1 MLCFISEETF
11 KEDTIMKKKNIV
23 IAVIL
28 ALMLALGTVLTACI
42 LDNQPSGGTNGG
54 TLGNYTTNSELVAM
68 SATSS
73 ALILDEMQQNTAL
86 AKALNTRDGNSLEG
100 VELTEEE
107 IEEVKAQLAV
117 LENYMGENAI
127 KVEQS
132 APAEDDEYY
141 GVYEVKMVV
150 STKNLE
156 GETQSY
162 TMYFNQTETKN
173 EDKVDKDDHFDE
185 DRWEYESEQEFA
197 LEGIVISGE
206 NVYTMTGRKEVETET
221 EGFETETETS
231 YKMTVSGDNG
241 EYIVFEQSYE
251 EEDGESEQQYEYKI
265 YNNRELVK
273 RFELEFETENNSQ
286 EIEMKSYENGQVF
299 RCKYEKKTRNGKDY
313 IEAEVMKDGR
323 MIEVFITVEGSG
335 TEEDPYRHVYT
346 YGEYEDIDD

>member
-1 MLCFISEETF
+1 
-11 KEDTIMKKKNIV
+11 MKKKNIV

-28 ALMLALGTVLTACI
+28 TLMLALGTMLTACI
-42 LDNQPSGGTNGG
+42 LDTSPSANNNGNGG
-54 TLGNYTTNSELVAM
+54 TIGNYTTNSELVAM

-73 ALILDEMQQNTAL
+73 AVILDEMQQNTAL
-86 AKALNTRDGNSLEG
+86 AKALNLRNGDDSLEG

-107 IEEVKAQLAV
+107 IEEVKAQLSV

-127 KVEQS
+127 KIEQS

-141 GVYEVKMVV
+141 GVYEVKMVA

-156 GETQSY
+156 GEAQVY

-173 EDKVDKDDHFDE
+173 EDKVDKDDHKDE
-185 DRWEYESEQEFA
+185 SKWEYETEQEFA

-206 NVYTMTGRKEVETET
+206 NVYQMSGKKEVETET
-221 EGFETETETS
+221 EDGVTESETS
-231 YKMTVSGDNG
+231 YEMTVRGDNG

-251 EEDGESEQQYEYKI
+251 EEEGETEQKYEYKI

-273 RFELEFETENNSQ
+273 RFELEFENENNEQ

-313 IEAEVMKDGR
+313 IQAEVMKDDR

>member
-1 MLCFISEETF
+1 
-11 KEDTIMKKKNIV
+11 MKKKNIA
-23 IAVIL
+23 IAVVLTLII
-28 ALMLALGTVLTACI
+28 ALSATLTAC
-42 LDNQPSGGTNGG
+42 LTDNPAGSGGTI
-54 TLGNYTTNSELVAM
+54 GNYTSNSDLVAM

-73 ALILDEMQQNTAL
+73 ALILDEMQKNTAL
-86 AKALNTRDGNSLEG
+86 AAVLNKDNSLEG
-100 VELTEEE
+100 QQLTEEE

-141 GVYEVKMVV
+141 GVYEIKMTV

-156 GETQSY
+156 GETQNY
-162 TMYFNQTETKN
+162 TMYFNQTEKSN
-173 EDKVDKDDHFDE
+173 HESVDKDGHKDE
-185 DRWEYESEQEFA
+185 NKWEYETEQNFT

-206 NVYTMTGRKEVETET
+206 NVYTMNGKKQVETET
-221 EGFETETETS
+221 EGLETESETS
-231 YKMTVSGDNG
+231 YTMTVRGENG
-241 EYIVFEQSYE
+241 EYIIFEQSYE

-273 RFELEFETENNSQ
+273 RFELEFETENNKQ

-299 RCKYEKKTRNGKDY
+299 QCKYEKKTRNGKDY

-323 MIEVFITVEGSG
+323 MIEVFIKVEGSG
-335 TEEDPYRHVYT
+335 TEEDPYRYVYT
-346 YGEYEDIDD
+346 YGEYEDLDD

>member
-1 MLCFISEETF
+1 
-11 KEDTIMKKKNIV
+11 MKKKNIV
-23 IAVIL
+23 IAIIL
-28 ALMLALGTVLTACI
+28 ALMLALGATLTACI
-42 LDNQPSGGTNGG
+42 LDNQPTGINGG
-54 TLGNYTTNSELVAM
+54 TIGNYKTNSELVAM

-73 ALILDEMQQNTAL
+73 AVILDEMQQNTAL
-86 AKALNTRDGNSLEG
+86 AKALNLRSNDDSLEG

-107 IEEVKAQLAV
+107 IEEVKAQLAL

-127 KVEQS
+127 KIEQS

-141 GVYEVKMVV
+141 AVYEVKMVV

-156 GETQSY
+156 GEVQNY

-173 EDKVDKDDHFDE
+173 ENEIDKDDNKDE
-185 DRWEYESEQEFA
+185 SKWEYESEQEFA

-206 NVYTMTGRKEVETET
+206 NVYAMSGKKEIETET
-221 EGFETETETS
+221 EDGVTESETS
-231 YKMTVSGDNG
+231 YEMTVRGENG

-251 EEDGESEQQYEYKI
+251 EEEGETEQKYEYKI

-273 RFELEFETENNSQ
+273 RFELEFENENNEQ
-286 EIEMKSYENGQVF
+286 EIEMKSYENGRVF
-299 RCKYEKKTRNGKDY
+299 QCKYEKKTGNGKDY

>member
-1 MLCFISEETF
+1 
-11 KEDTIMKKKNIV
+11 MKKKNIAITV
-23 IAVIL
+23 VLTLIIAL
-28 ALMLALGTVLTACI
+28 SATLTAC
-42 LDNQPSGGTNGG
+42 LTDNPAGSGGTI
-54 TLGNYTTNSELVAM
+54 GNYTSNSDLVAM

-73 ALILDEMQQNTAL
+73 ALILDEMQKNTAL
-86 AKALNTRDGNSLEG
+86 AAVLNKDNSLEG
-100 VELTEEE
+100 QQLTEEE

-127 KVEQS
+127 KVEQT

-141 GVYEVKMVV
+141 GVYEIKMTV

-156 GETQSY
+156 GETQNY
-162 TMYFNQTETKN
+162 TMYFNQTEKSN
-173 EDKVDKDDHFDE
+173 HESVDKDGHKDE
-185 DRWEYESEQEFA
+185 NKWEYETEQNFT

-206 NVYTMTGRKEVETET
+206 NVYTMNGKKQVETET
-221 EGFETETETS
+221 EGLETESETS
-231 YKMTVSGDNG
+231 YTMTVRGENG
-241 EYIVFEQSYE
+241 EYIIFEQSYE

-273 RFELEFETENNSQ
+273 RFELEFETENNKQ

-299 RCKYEKKTRNGKDY
+299 QCKYEKKTRNGKDY

-335 TEEDPYRHVYT
+335 TEEDPYRYVYT
-346 YGEYEDIDD
+346 YGEYEDLDD

>member
-1 MLCFISEETF
+1 
-11 KEDTIMKKKNIV
+11 MKKKNIV
-23 IAVIL
+23 IAVL
-28 ALMLALGTVLTACI
+28 LTLMLALGATLTACI
-42 LDNQPSGGTNGG
+42 LDNQPTGGVNGG
-54 TLGNYTTNSELVAM
+54 TIGNYKTNSELVAM

-73 ALILDEMQQNTAL
+73 AVILDEMQQNTAL
-86 AKALNTRDGNSLEG
+86 AKALNLRNNDDALEG

-127 KVEQS
+127 QIEQG

-156 GETQSY
+156 GEVQTY

-173 EDKVDKDDHFDE
+173 ENEVDKDGHKDE
-185 DRWEYESEQEFA
+185 SKWEYESEQEFA

-206 NVYTMTGRKEVETET
+206 NVYTMVGKKEIETET
-221 EGFETETETS
+221 EDGVTESETS
-231 YKMTVSGDNG
+231 YEMTVRGENG
-241 EYIVFEQSYE
+241 EYIVFEQSFE
-251 EEDGESEQQYEYKI
+251 EEEGETEQKYEYKI

-273 RFELEFETENNSQ
+273 RFELEFENENNEQ

-299 RCKYEKKTRNGKDY
+299 QCKYEKKTGNGKDY

>member
-1 MLCFISEETF
+1 
-11 KEDTIMKKKNIV
+11 MKKKNIV

-28 ALMLALGTVLTACI
+28 TLMLVLGSVLTACI
-42 LDNQPSGGTNGG
+42 LDNQPTGGVNGG
-54 TLGNYTTNSELVAM
+54 TLGNYKTNSELVAM

-73 ALILDEMQQNTAL
+73 AVILDEMQQNTAL
-86 AKALNTRDGNSLEG
+86 AKALNLRNGDDSLEG

-107 IEEVKAQLAV
+107 IEEVKAQLSV

-127 KVEQS
+127 QIEQG

-156 GETQSY
+156 GEVQTY
-162 TMYFNQTETKN
+162 TMYFNQTETRN
-173 EDKVDKDDHFDE
+173 ENEVDKDGHEDE
-185 DRWEYESEQEFA
+185 SKWEYESEQEFA

-206 NVYTMTGRKEVETET
+206 NVYAMSGKKEIETET
-221 EGFETETETS
+221 EDGVTESETS
-231 YKMTVSGDNG
+231 YEMTVRGENG
-241 EYIVFEQSYE
+241 EYIVFEQSFE
-251 EEDGESEQQYEYKI
+251 EEEGETEQKYEYKI

-273 RFELEFETENNSQ
+273 RFELEFETENDKQ

-323 MIEVFITVEGSG
+323 MIEVFVTVEGSG

>member
-1 MLCFISEETF
+1 
-11 KEDTIMKKKNIV
+11 MKKKNIAITV
-23 IAVIL
+23 VLTLIIAL
-28 ALMLALGTVLTACI
+28 SATLTAC
-42 LDNQPSGGTNGG
+42 LTDNPAGSGGTI
-54 TLGNYTTNSELVAM
+54 GNYTSNSDLVAM

-73 ALILDEMQQNTAL
+73 ALILDEMQKNTAL
-86 AKALNTRDGNSLEG
+86 AAVLNKDNSLEG
-100 VELTEEE
+100 QQLTEEE

-127 KVEQS
+127 KVEQT

-141 GVYEVKMVV
+141 GVYEIKMTV

-156 GETQSY
+156 GETQNY
-162 TMYFNQTETKN
+162 TMYFNQTEKSN
-173 EDKVDKDDHFDE
+173 HASVDKDGHKDE
-185 DRWEYESEQEFA
+185 NKWEYETEQNFT

-206 NVYTMTGRKEVETET
+206 NVYTMNGKKQVETET
-221 EGFETETETS
+221 EGLETESETS
-231 YKMTVSGDNG
+231 YTMTVRGENG
-241 EYIVFEQSYE
+241 EYIIFEQSYE

-273 RFELEFETENNSQ
+273 RFELEFETENNKQ

-299 RCKYEKKTRNGKDY
+299 QCKYEKKTRNGKDY

-335 TEEDPYRHVYT
+335 TEEDPYRYVYT
-346 YGEYEDIDD
+346 YGEYEDFDDCDTNI